1 MAILGARLLA
11 SSALVPIEARA
22 QGALAQSGLVGEL
35 EGLTIVT
42 DPAKWPKRF
51 KEAPQ
56 LAELVK
62 AGKLP
67 PLRQRL
73 PEDLMLIQP
82 VREIGK

>member
-1 MAILGARLLA
+1 MASLGARLLVG
-11 SSALVPIEARA
+11 SALVPIEARA

-35 EGLTIVT
+35 EGVTIVT

-51 KEAPQ
+51 EEASQ

-67 PLRQRL
+67 PLEQRL
-73 PEDLMLIQP
+73 PEDLVVIQP
-82 VREIGK
+82 VREIGE